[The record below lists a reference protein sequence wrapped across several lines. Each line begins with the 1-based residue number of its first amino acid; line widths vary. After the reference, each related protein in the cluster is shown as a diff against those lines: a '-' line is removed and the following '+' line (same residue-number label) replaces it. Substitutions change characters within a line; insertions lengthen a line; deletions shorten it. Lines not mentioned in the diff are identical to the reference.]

1 MFLID
6 FNLPKNAKTGEYK
19 ANLVATTGTV
29 SDQKAIT
36 VNVYQSLE
44 ELLRSDIERYKEDL
58 QNLYIDIKVAER
70 EGKDTTT
77 VLELYNE
84 AKTKIDGALQDLEN
98 NRTAD
103 ALDKSSGI
111 PKLITRARDLL
122 NNLGKI
128 EERALFPPIW
138 IILIVFIVIIV
149 VVIVIV
155 VAWKKKKIAKIRP
168 YIITLGRIVEAVKKK
183 GISKEEAE
191 VEKEKLNRM
200 IKILEN
206 ERDDGT
212 ITGSSYEKMKK
223 SLEEKLSK
231 LEKK

>member
-1 MFLID
+1 
-6 FNLPKNAKTGEYK
+6 
-19 ANLVATTGTV
+19 LVATSGTV

-44 ELLRSDIERYKEDL
+44 ELLRSDLEKYKEDL

-84 AKTKIDGALQDLEN
+84 AKNKIDGALQDLEN

-128 EERALFPPIW
+128 EEKVLFPTIW

-149 VVIVIV
+149 VVIVLV

-168 YIITLGRIVEAVKKK
+168 YIIPLGRIVEAVKKK

-191 VEKEKLNRM
+191 IEKEKLNRM
-200 IKILEN
+200 IKILEK
-206 ERDDGT
+206 ERDNGT